1 MGNIQSQFPAAH
13 VRIYQNLIQV
23 RDYSKR
29 LEVIETLLAGNE
41 YIQSAKRAG
50 IYSNLLAFITKVK
63 RGEQPDPLPGEG
75 QQQQKQQQ
83 KQTALTVQS
92 QRASGSA
99 AEERWL
105 KPHGKEKAI
114 GYFQSSLE
122 ILGLEEEVALTEESL
137 KIAYR
142 KAALR
147 THPDKKGGSEKAF
160 ELVTRAY
167 AYLTEILRR
176 IHGGRAVAGKVE
188 APEIINTTRKDE
200 SKAWQMVEP
209 VKLNPQKLDM
219 NAFNKMFEQ
228 TRIPDPEDDGYGD
241 WLTSNEA
248 GSAAAS
254 GKKFGE
260 KFNRDVFNKMFEEQ
274 SRSKQQ
280 QPTQLMNLGPQAMM
294 LAPNHGV
301 ELGRDRPN
309 SYTAAANASLKYTDL
324 KQAYTV
330 ENTISGQVSDVR
342 VDPRNIKDYTA
353 QRKRAPDP
361 YSHEEAEALAAS
373 ERMMAE
379 KEKQRQLRAAHEDT
393 FAGEYFERMKRLVIT
408 DKSSGTE
415 STSLVHRR

>member
-63 RGEQPDPLPGEG
+63 RGEQPEPLPGEG
-75 QQQQKQQQ
+75 QQQQQQ
-83 KQTALTVQS
+83 KQTTLTIQS

-188 APEIINTTRKDE
+188 APEIINTTRKDD

-254 GKKFGE
+254 GKKFGD

-274 SRSKQQ
+274 SRSKVQQ

-324 KQAYTV
+324 KQA
-330 ENTISGQVSDVR
+330 
-342 VDPRNIKDYTA
+342 YTA